1 MTNPPSFLSDR
12 PDHVRERLQTSR
24 EYLAWLGGELAQRP
38 DGLGLQLS
46 RVCELVN
53 LALGQV
59 NDHGDLGMA
68 WILLEQARQQLGHAA
83 VISAKGGV
91 RRGPGATEEEVLEEE
106 SAMTHLV
113 WFLQRDL
120 MPWPEDV
127 SMVVDFGDETG
138 AAPDLRPDTSFELL
152 PLQLLAH
159 SAMTVS
165 AGEGAQTVGDRVM
178 EMAFGEYVGTLM
190 NEAMELLD
198 EFGADQPAAPAQV
211 ETGLDVARLVSGAF
225 TPAFQV
231 FHGPAGFPEEED

>member
-1 MTNPPSFLSDR
+1 MSNSSSCLSDR
-12 PDHVRERLQTSR
+12 PDHVFERMETSR
-24 EYLAWLGGELAQRP
+24 AYLAWLGGELAQRP

-59 NDHGDLGMA
+59 EDHGDLGMA

-83 VISAKGGV
+83 AMAVKGGV
-91 RRGPGATEEEVLEEE
+91 RRGARANEAEVKEEK
-106 SAMTHLV
+106 SAMAHLV

-127 SMVVDFGDETG
+127 SMVVDFGDESG
-138 AAPDLRPDTSFELL
+138 AVPDFRPDTSFELL

-165 AGEGAQTVGDRVM
+165 AGEGAQGLGDRVT
-178 EMAFGEYVGTLM
+178 EMAFGEYVSAIMT
-190 NEAMELLD
+190 EAVELLD
-198 EFGADQPAAPAQV
+198 EFGADQANLEEQV
-211 ETGLDVARLVSGAF
+211 ETGFQVADLVSGAF
-225 TPAFQV
+225 APAFRV
-231 FHGPAGFPEEED
+231 FHGPAGFPVEGD

>member
-1 MTNPPSFLSDR
+1 
-12 PDHVRERLQTSR
+12 
-24 EYLAWLGGELAQRP
+24 
-38 DGLGLQLS
+38 
-46 RVCELVN
+46 
-53 LALGQV
+53 
-59 NDHGDLGMA
+59 
-68 WILLEQARQQLGHAA
+68 
-83 VISAKGGV
+83 
-91 RRGPGATEEEVLEEE
+91 
-106 SAMTHLV
+106 MTHLV